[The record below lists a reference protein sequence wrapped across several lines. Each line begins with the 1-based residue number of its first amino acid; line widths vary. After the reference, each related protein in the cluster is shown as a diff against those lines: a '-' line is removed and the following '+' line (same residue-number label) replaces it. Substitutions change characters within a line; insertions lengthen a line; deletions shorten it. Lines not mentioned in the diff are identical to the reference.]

1 MGILAKYQGFRALWT
16 GQLLSQLGNAVFLIM
31 GLWEIQLKSPVLL
44 AAAGVA
50 TALPASLAVFG
61 GVYVDRM
68 DPRKIMLWTDV
79 LRGMA
84 VALGLLALLSPGH
97 LIVVIIA
104 LLGVNSLGSALFSP
118 AESVLVPWLVSTKD
132 LAGAN
137 GLYSMTA
144 QLSSTVGS
152 AIGGAAIAAVGV
164 TAVFGFDLASFWLS
178 ALAILLMMR
187 TVAARPRAARSEAG
201 EPPKGFLTDLVDGF
215 RSLRTLPAIMQMMP
229 LAIVTNFAGMAA
241 FTMLPYWVRIE
252 LHGTAAQFGIVE
264 AAAAAGLVVGS
275 VATASLGR
283 WPIRVVSALAFS
295 FQGVL
300 FAAFIFMSAF
310 PGAGAV
316 QLVAGVANGIGN
328 ALLFTLFQRLIPD
341 QLRGRVFGMLF
352 SFLTIASPL
361 GAVAAGVLL
370 HVLPLWWT
378 WALLGSTSTALGLGI
393 LRWLPRDMDQAS
405 GPAESVTA
413 G

>member
-1 MGILAKYQGFRALWT
+1 MGILAKYRGFRSLWT
-16 GQLLSQLGNAVFLIM
+16 GQLLSQLGNSVFLIM

-44 AAAGVA
+44 AVAGVA
-50 TALPASLAVFG
+50 TALPAGLAVFG

-68 DPRKIMLWTDV
+68 DPRRIMLWTDL
-79 LRGMA
+79 LRGAA
-84 VALGLLALLSPGH
+84 VALGLLALISPGH

-104 LLGVNSLGSALFSP
+104 LLGVNSLGNALFSP
-118 AESVLVPWLVSTKD
+118 AENVVVPWLVSTED

-187 TVAARPRAARSEAG
+187 TVAARPRAAHGEAG
-201 EPPKGFLTDLVDGF
+201 EAPRGFLVDLKDGF
-215 RSLRTLPAIMQMMP
+215 QSLKALPAVMQIMP
-229 LAIVTNFAGMAA
+229 LAVVANFAGMAA
-241 FTMLPYWVRIE
+241 FTMLPYWVRIQ
-252 LHGTAAQFGIVE
+252 LHGSAAQFGIVE

-275 VATASLGR
+275 IATGTLAR
-283 WPIRVVSALAFS
+283 WPIRTIASLAFS

-300 FAAFIFMSAF
+300 FLAFIFMTAF
-310 PGAGAV
+310 PSASAV
-316 QLVAGVANGIGN
+316 QLVAGIANGVGN
-328 ALLFTLFQRLIPD
+328 AMMFTLFQRLIPD
-341 QLRGRVFGMLF
+341 HLRGRVFGMLF
-352 SFLTIASPL
+352 SLLTIASPL
-361 GAVAAGVLL
+361 GAVAAGALL

-378 WALLGSTSTALGLGI
+378 WALAGATSTALGLGI
-393 LRWLPRDMDQAS
+393 LRWLPRDMDLAS
-405 GPAESVTA
+405 EPAESVATS
-413 G
+413 